1 MRDKFKKLIGIAMAS
16 ALTLGAFAG
25 CGEKN
30 YEGEKLDGYVSA
42 AEVSSNGGFAVQKGE
57 YVYFIN
63 GHEDYTASN
72 EYGEV
77 VKGALLRIKASDL
90 KAGNYANVDVVV
102 PMLFVAQNFDA
113 GIYIYGDDVYFAT
126 PTTDKDLD
134 GNTENTWIDF
144 KSAKLDGS
152 SAMKG
157 NYFRLENNAVAYRF
171 VEVNG
176 VVYCMYVDGGNL
188 YSYNTSSGDTTTLV
202 KGASNYYFDEAD
214 AENPNVYYTMS
225 VTYDIDSDN
234 SSTASY
240 NQIYSVNAAATA
252 KGEDG
257 ECTVKD
263 EKGNVYRTYKFST
276 SFMEEKNA
284 EAKENEEDEPYDLDD
299 YTTYPY
305 VNLGK
310 LVLDGTGSFAAA
322 NPKTQYNDSE
332 AGTPD
337 ETAPYGYSYTV
348 QSFENGGLYFKRK
361 DNLSAKEYLYYL
373 SNEAVAADT
382 WKSVT
387 GNAAV
392 EVIAKDTTNA
402 TADAVYYTKADGTQA
417 YLYTADNKIY
427 RVEGETKITIEQSA
441 SSVTLW
447 KVEGDYLYYYGTGTN
462 GNNLSRIN
470 YTGASAQD
478 YNLAFGNEEYFSSTV
493 TFVDWNSAWYEPEM
507 IDNVLLYSNA
517 QSFGSSSYNYIW
529 AFNMNGANGV
539 MTAAE
544 LNKIVDEWDAADDKI
559 SEIADGDSEVERVL
573 DYVFRTGETTEYD
586 AIKDEEDLFDD
597 DQKEAIKSFV
607 EDTTASFRQKYYI
620 NQVSVMSDADAEA
633 IQEAWAEAVK
643 PATDEETTTEEEDGL
658 ETWQIVL
665 IVVSSV
671 IVVAGLAGGI
681 VYFVL
686 DSKKKKEKAQADKDT
701 VNAYK
706 KRIDTTDDKS
716 IDVYAD
722 EETATDPETAEEV
735 SEEETAVQ
743 AVETESVEEV
753 VSEIETVE
761 ATQADENA
769 EAVKAVEFTKVE
781 EPKEE

>member
-1 MRDKFKKLIGIAMAS
+1 MRDKFKKLIGIAMAG
-16 ALTLGAFAG
+16 AMTLGTLAG
-25 CGEKN
+25 CSEKN
-30 YEGEKLDGYVSA
+30 YEGEKLDGKVFEG
-42 AEVSSNGGFAVQKGE
+42 EVSSNGGFAVQKGD
-57 YVYFIN
+57 YIYFIN

-72 EYGEV
+72 EYGDV

-90 KAGNYANVDVVV
+90 AAGEYDKTDVVV

-113 GIYIYGDDVYFAT
+113 GIYIYKEDVYFAT

-157 NYFRLENNAVAYRF
+157 NYFRLENNAVEYRF

-188 YSYNTSSGDTTTLV
+188 YSYNTVEEETTTLV
-202 KGASNYYFDEAD
+202 EGASNYFFDEANP
-214 AENPNVYYTMS
+214 ENANVYYTMG

-252 KGEDG
+252 KGKNG
-257 ECTVKD
+257 EYTVKD
-263 EKGNVYRTYKFST
+263 ENGNEYRTYKFSK
-276 SFMEEKNA
+276 SFMEEKND
-284 EAKENEEDEPYDLDD
+284 EAKEKDEDEPYDLDD

-322 NPKTQYNDSE
+322 NPKTQYNDNE

-337 ETAPYGYSYTV
+337 ETAPYGYTYTIQSY
-348 QSFENGGLYFKRK
+348 ENDGLYFKRK
-361 DNLSAKEYLYYL
+361 DNMSQKEYLYYI
-373 SNEAVAADT
+373 SNAAVAAET

-402 TADAVYYTKADGTQA
+402 TADAVYYTKEDGTQA
-417 YLYTADNKIY
+417 YIYTADNKIY
-427 RVEGETKITIEQSA
+427 RVEGETKVTIEQAA

-447 KVEGDYLYYYGTGTN
+447 KVEGDYLYYYAAGNN

-470 YTGASAQD
+470 YKGASAQD
-478 YNLAFGNEEYFSSTV
+478 YNLAFGSEEYFSTTLS
-493 TFVDWNSAWYEPEM
+493 FVDWNAAWYEPEM
-507 IDNVLLYSNA
+507 IGNVLLYSNA
-517 QSFGSSSYNYIW
+517 QSFGSETYNYVW

-559 SEIADGDSEVERVL
+559 SEIADGDSEVETVL
-573 DYVFRTGETTEYD
+573 DYIFRTGETTEYD

-597 DQKEAIKSFV
+597 DQKAAIKSFTD
-607 EDTTASFRQKYYI
+607 DTTASFRQKYYI
-620 NQVSVMSDADAEA
+620 NFLGKMTKADKDAIQAAWADA
-633 IQEAWAEAVK
+633 VR
-643 PATDEETTTEEEDGL
+643 PTTSSSETTTEEDDGL

-665 IVVSSV
+665 IVVSGV
-671 IVVAGLAGGI
+671 IVVAGIVGGI

-686 DSKKKKEKAQADKDT
+686 ESKKKKAEAQAAQDT

-722 EETATDPETAEEV
+722 EEKTEEQAAETATEETPVDETEKVEEAAIEPETTEETVEETPAETAEESV
-735 SEEETAVQ
+735 EANAEET
-743 AVETESVEEV
+743 
-753 VSEIETVE
+753 
-761 ATQADENA
+761 
-769 EAVKAVEFTKVE
+769 
-781 EPKEE
+781 PKEE